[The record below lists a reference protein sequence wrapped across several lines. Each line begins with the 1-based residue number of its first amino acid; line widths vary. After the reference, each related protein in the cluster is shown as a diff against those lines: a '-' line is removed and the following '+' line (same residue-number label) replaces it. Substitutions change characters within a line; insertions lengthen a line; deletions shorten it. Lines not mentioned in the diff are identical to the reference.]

1 MCKLSVIINILRA
14 NPIVLF
20 RGKKTIFLKK
30 DFFFFTVLNCVCAYA
45 LMGQRWAD
53 PPGVKLTDVD
63 ELPDMN
69 AEN

>member
-14 NPIVLF
+14 NPIVFF
-20 RGKKTIFLKK
+20 RGEKFFKKKKIFTIS
-30 DFFFFTVLNCVCAYA
+30 NCVCVYA

-53 PPGVKLTDVD
+53 PPGAKLTDVD
-63 ELPDMN
+63 KLPDMN